1 MSLWAFPTTGIHRQ
15 GYGPP
20 QRIYPEKSPA
30 EIRVIR
36 WVERW
41 SLSAL
46 DTSASVSYITCTIGI
61 GNSIINKL
69 SIMEK
74 KRKIIIALRKAKT
87 SIEKILEQVENEDT
101 QCFPVIQQNLAVV
114 GLLKSVNTLMLESHM
129 AREMSRHAGSSSRHM
144 KTLQEEILKIIKISQ
159 NK

>member
-1 MSLWAFPTTGIHRQ
+1 
-15 GYGPP
+15 
-20 QRIYPEKSPA
+20 
-30 EIRVIR
+30 
-36 WVERW
+36 
-41 SLSAL
+41 
-46 DTSASVSYITCTIGI
+46 
-61 GNSIINKL
+61 
-69 SIMEK
+69 MEN

-87 SIEKILEQVENEDT
+87 SIEKILAQVENEDT

-129 AREMSRHAGSSSRHM
+129 AREMSRRAGSSSKHM